1 MVEQEIDRRR
11 TSPEK
16 YHRRDLLSQVLE
28 DMDEEKF
35 LNEDMTIH
43 LVLSVLIVKGE
54 SISTSLTLV
63 FRAPCRQSISASRKW
78 KNPSSNGVLPP
89 GSMGLPL
96 IGETLHLI
104 IPSYS
109 LDLHPFIKKRIQR
122 FGPIFRTNILGRPVV
137 THFPSFSIKRVK
149 LGQVRLESFISISL
163 THFGVETL
171 KEGLLPEIEDMIK
184 KTLQRWSTQESIEVK
199 YGYSVMVFNYIAK
212 HMFGYDDSEN
222 TSEDKISEKFTIVSE
237 LILMS
242 IPLNI
247 PGTTYHKC
255 LKDREKATKF
265 LKDKLEERRNS
276 PDMYRGDLLG
286 QVNADLNKEDK
297 EKFLSDDFIITVI
310 FGLLFAGFESVSKI
324 LTLTLKLLADHPS
337 VLQELIAE
345 HEGILKNRRDSDP
358 VLTWYEYKSMTFT
371 LQVGIDPVN
380 IASQLSTRLTCQN
393 LTRPR
398 LTRVDHPTHDPALGW
413 AWFYTMSVTPNE
425 CFSGFTIPAGW
436 IIMAVTSASHLNP
449 AVYKDPLAFN
459 PARWNGGTRQ
469 SAGAE
474 FSKLLM
480 ATFLHVLL
488 AKYERVPVS
497 LCNILVGKYNK
508 ALGGLKSKYK

>member
-1 MVEQEIDRRR
+1 MWTIGLCVVA
-11 TSPEK
+11 
-16 YHRRDLLSQVLE
+16 LLVIYC
-28 DMDEEKF
+28 
-35 LNEDMTIH
+35 TH
-43 LVLSVLIVKGE
+43 LV
-54 SISTSLTLV
+54 
-63 FRAPCRQSISASRKW
+63 RKW
-78 KNPSSNGVLPP
+78 KNSSCNGVLPP

-137 THFPSFSIKRVK
+137 VSTDPELNHLILQQEGKLVEMWYLDTFSK
-149 LGQVRLESFISISL
+149 LFNQEGESRTSAVGVIHKYIRSLSL

-171 KEGLLPEIEDMIK
+171 KKGLLPEIEDMIK
-184 KTLQRWSTQESIEVK
+184 KTLQMWSTQESIEVK
-199 YGYSVMVFNYIAK
+199 YGSAVMVFNYIAK

-222 TSEDKISEKFTIVSE
+222 TSEDKISEKFTKISE
-237 LILMS
+237 FLMS
-242 IPLNI
+242 IPLNV

-265 LKDKLEERRNS
+265 LKDKLEERRSS
-276 PDMYRGDLLG
+276 PDMYRGDLLD
-286 QVNADLNKEDK
+286 QVIADLNKEDK

-358 VLTWYEYKSMTFT
+358 VLTWDEYKSMTFT
-371 LQVGIDPVN
+371 LQVIN
-380 IASQLSTRLTCQN
+380 ESLRLGN
-393 LTRPR
+393 GAPGLLRR
-398 LTRVDHPTHDPALGW
+398 ALKDIE
-413 AWFYTMSVTPNE
+413 FK
-425 CFSGFTIPAGW
+425 GFTIPAGW
-436 IIMAVTSASHLNP
+436 IIMAVTSASHSNP
-449 AVYKDPLAFN
+449 DVYKDPLAFN
-459 PARWNGGTRQ
+459 PARWKDMDPYLVSKNFMPFSGGTRQ
-469 SAGAE
+469 CAGAE

-488 AKYERVPVS
+488 TKYETTLHASAQVFVAGLLMAFLDLNFLIIGGPESREDE
-497 LCNILVGKYNK
+497 LFELVL
-508 ALGGLKSKYK
+508 A